1 MAPRMKLSTWKAIA
15 KKNHIKAS
23 ELSFLCVCAGVC
35 VCVWVYVCVC
45 VRVRACVCV
54 PLLIIADLES
64 STKIIW

>member
-35 VCVWVYVCVC
+35 VCVCGCMCVCVC
-45 VRVRACVCV
+45 AGACVRVCT
-54 PLLIIADLES
+54 IADYC
-64 STKIIW
+64 